1 MKLTGAQIFFEC
13 LKAEGVEVIFGL
25 PGGVLLD
32 LYDHEQRDPNRYDG
46 NAVQERNRPRSRW

>member
-1 MKLTGAQIFFEC
+1 MKLTGAQIFFES

-32 LYDHEQRDPNRYDG
+32 LYD
-46 NAVQERNRPRSRW
+46 